1 MIEAAINEGLRIV
14 YPLSYSICVITK
26 ERSTLAA
33 DVRAERFLDFDA
45 RN

>member
-1 MIEAAINEGLRIV
+1 VSETLYMKPRRIV
-14 YPLSYSICVITK
+14 YILLYIVCVITK